1 VSVGLG
7 LRSPDVLDT
16 ATIAEAVEGLLEEV
30 AVELP
35 EEVLKEV
42 LLYEGDWAG
51 VGVGVGVGELVL
63 AATNST
69 VKGGLE
75 LLTDDVGVQG
85 QPKNCPVQFHWP
97 FLSRPLQLGKSQKVI

>member
-1 VSVGLG
+1 VSVDLG

-16 ATIAEAVEGLLEEV
+16 ATIAEAVEGLLGEV
-30 AVELP
+30 AVELS

-42 LLYEGDWAG
+42 LLDEGDWA
-51 VGVGVGVGELVL
+51 GVGVGELVL

-69 VKGGLE
+69 VEGGFE

>member
-1 VSVGLG
+1 MSVGLG

-42 LLYEGDWAG
+42 LLYEGDWA
-51 VGVGVGVGELVL
+51 GVGVGVGELVL

>member
-1 VSVGLG
+1 VSVDLG

-16 ATIAEAVEGLLEEV
+16 ATIAEAVEGLLGEV
-30 AVELP
+30 AVELS

-42 LLYEGDWAG
+42 LFDEGDWAG
-51 VGVGVGVGELVL
+51 VDVGELVL

-69 VKGGLE
+69 VEGGFE